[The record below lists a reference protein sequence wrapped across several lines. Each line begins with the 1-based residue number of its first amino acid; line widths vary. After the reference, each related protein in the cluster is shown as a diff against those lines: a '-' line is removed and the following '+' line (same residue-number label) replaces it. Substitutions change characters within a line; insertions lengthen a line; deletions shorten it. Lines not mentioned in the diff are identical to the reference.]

1 MPTIK
6 PAVSNTIGLRNKE
19 WYFGELGVALI
30 KKTKDIAAVSFLV
43 TELLVITQFCLLC
56 VLDDQN
62 APFF

>member
-1 MPTIK
+1 M
-6 PAVSNTIGLRNKE
+6 GLLK
-19 WYFGELGVALI
+19 LGVALF
-30 KKTKDIAAVSFLV
+30 KKTKGIAAVSFLV